1 MTFIQSAIVTDTQ
14 IAIKFSKT
22 IMTSTLVDDSFAL
35 YLDSVTPVST
45 PFESIDVLK
54 DYNSISRLL
63 VLTFKAVLSA
73 SSDYQLRIS
82 GLKDAS
88 GTVLLDETYDFTT
101 GSTAP
106 SSTLPPTP
114 DVVEI
119 VDKSIRSNAFT
130 SETVFVSNPDFYIV
144 ESDPENFDLFLD
156 AGYNSGRISI
166 TFSVAPDDSFI
177 SPTYFKAQRKLISKE
192 PGRWEK
198 VSAIVSID
206 SNDPIV
212 YIDFPSDDA
221 TPVYTQPG
229 KSYFTPGYKY
239 RIRISKDVG
248 V

>member
-22 IMTSTLVDDSFAL
+22 ILTSTLVDSAFAL
-35 YLDSVTPVST
+35 YVHAATPVSV
-45 PFESIDVLK
+45 PFESIDVIE
-54 DYNSISRLL
+54 DYNSISRVLT
-63 VLTFKAVLSA
+63 LTFKAVLEA

-88 GTVLLDETYDFTT
+88 GAVLLDENYDFTT
-101 GSTAP
+101 GATVP
-106 SSTLPPTP
+106 SSVLPPAP
-114 DVVEI
+114 DIVEI

-130 SETVFVSNPDFYIV
+130 TETIFVSNPNFYIIDT
-144 ESDPENFDLFLD
+144 DPENFDLFLD
-156 AGYNSGRISI
+156 SGYNSGRISI
-166 TFSVAPDDSFI
+166 TFSIAPDDIFI
-177 SPTYFKAQRKLISKE
+177 SPLYFKAQRKLISKE

-198 VSAIVSID
+198 VTTIVSID
-206 SNDPIV
+206 ATDPIV

-221 TPVYTQPG
+221 TPVYTTPG
-229 KSYFTPGYKY
+229 KSYFTAGYKY